1 MGNLDGIL
9 ISILP
14 PFILLALGALARKA
28 AWLRAEADASLSMVT
43 IRILYPCFIFYH
55 ILGSKEVIVNAS
67 TLLTPAYGFASILL
81 GFGLAWVVSK
91 LIRIGE
97 GVQTFRFCTGIFN
110 YGFIAIPVAH
120 SLFGSEIVVRII
132 LFNLGVEVAIWT
144 VGILVLTTEK
154 FSLKGLVNPPVLSVI
169 LALILQSMGGRAFV
183 PFFAWEVVEMI
194 GNCSIPMG
202 LMLIGGSFYELMS
215 RFRFSPGYRVEI
227 AALLVRNLIFP
238 CLLLAFVAWGALPVD
253 MDWMRQILVIQAAMP
268 AGIFAVVIVGN
279 YSGNRD
285 MAMRTIMITM
295 LAGVVTLPLWVI
307 FGLSLLPLR

>member
-1 MGNLDGIL
+1 MGNLDGII

-55 ILGSKEVIVNAS
+55 ILDSKEVIVNAS
-67 TLLTPAYGFASILL
+67 TLLTPAFGFASILL

-91 LIRIGE
+91 FIRIGE

-144 VGILVLTTEK
+144 VGILVLTTVK
-154 FSLKGLVNPPVLSVI
+154 FSVKGLVNPPVLSVI
-169 LALILQSMGGRAFV
+169 LALIL
-183 PFFAWEVVEMI
+183 
-194 GNCSIPMG
+194 
-202 LMLIGGSFYELMS
+202 
-215 RFRFSPGYRVEI
+215 
-227 AALLVRNLIFP
+227 
-238 CLLLAFVAWGALPVD
+238 
-253 MDWMRQILVIQAAMP
+253 
-268 AGIFAVVIVGN
+268 
-279 YSGNRD
+279 
-285 MAMRTIMITM
+285 
-295 LAGVVTLPLWVI
+295 
-307 FGLSLLPLR
+307 